1 MKPRPVALCFLF
13 RETAAGSE
21 VLLGLKKTGFGAGR
35 IVTLGG
41 GVEPGETEA
50 EAAVRE
56 VAEESGVVV
65 VESRL
70 TRLGRIRWRFPS
82 QPAAN
87 MDAAI
92 FTAVEWTGTPRPT
105 TEVEPAWYPVTDL
118 PWDGMWDDARHWLG
132 SVIDGTPLDVLVT
145 LNSDN
150 ETVLSAVFATL
161 DP

>member
-1 MKPRPVALCFLF
+1 MGLMKPRPVVLCFLF

-21 VLLGLKKTGFGAGR
+21 VLLGLKKTGFGSGR

-50 EAAVRE
+50 QAAVRE

-65 VESRL
+65 GVAQL

-82 QPAAN
+82 QPAAD

-92 FTAVEWTGTPRPT
+92 FTAAEWTGTPQPT
-105 TEVEPAWYPVTDL
+105 PEVDPAWYAVDDL

-132 SVIDGTPLDVLVT
+132 SVIAGDQLDVLVT

-150 ETVLSAVFATL
+150 RTVLSAVFA
-161 DP
+161 